1 MFFFDFEDRPR
12 VLRTGGG
19 AVEGGGCFVTLS
31 PEMDVPI
38 AQERAGKMKKQKEHF
53 KDIE

>member
-1 MFFFDFEDRPR
+1 
-12 VLRTGGG
+12 
-19 AVEGGGCFVTLS
+19 
-31 PEMDVPI
+31 MDVPI